1 MIKAVLFDLDGTLLN
16 TMPDIRRHLN
26 DALTAHGFP
35 AITEEQT
42 KRYIGN
48 GAAKLVERALPDR
61 SAFEEVYA
69 DFMKRYAAS
78 DNSLTCLYE
87 GEEEFLKRLAAR
99 GVKLG
104 IVTNKPHEATLGCMN
119 KFFSNIEWAFVSGDS
134 GSFPCK
140 PDPSLA
146 IYAALSMRVSLGE
159 CAFVGDGETDVKT
172 AMNAGMFGVATL
184 WGYRTKEELTE
195 AGATRFA
202 NDFEE
207 LEKILFA

>member
-1 MIKAVLFDLDGTLLN
+1 
-16 TMPDIRRHLN
+16 MPDIRKHLN
-26 DALTAHGFP
+26 DALAAHGFP
-35 AITEEQT
+35 QITEEQT

-48 GAAKLVERALPDR
+48 GAGKLVERALPDR

-78 DNSLTCLYE
+78 DNSLVRFYE

-99 GVKLG
+99 DVKLG
-104 IVTNKPHEATLGCMN
+104 IVTNKPHQATLNCM
-119 KFFSNIEWAFVSGDS
+119 KQFFGDIEWAFVSGDS

-146 IYAALSMRVSLGE
+146 IYAALSMRVPVGE

-172 AMNAGMFGVATL
+172 AINAGMFGIATL
-184 WGYRTKEELTE
+184 WGYRTKEELQE